1 MASSQNLDAI
11 LAELTARKTA
21 SAKRA
26 EDDMGSK
33 DTSHPSAKADNG
45 TQTSNIEGARSAENT
60 SDSKSQ
66 NALNPDTA
74 GSPSVKAPAGS
85 LGVDAK
91 ASDEAP
97 ADKPDTSGKS
107 EMGAKD
113 TTHPIKSAAALK
125 ILDEAIK
132 LAEAGKLPAEIE
144 KAAAELE
151 KQAGETEKSASEKQ
165 AAEFAQYC
173 DTLVKQHPEDFEA
186 GYKFAAD
193 VLGLML
199 EAKTAAEGLPPE
211 AAGAAPLAGAETP
224 AEEAAEAGAPAGAEG
239 LGEEDQLAA
248 LEQALAEAGVTP
260 EELAAAIQAEGEG
273 GAAGAGDAGAA
284 GAAPAPESL
293 PAEAAAKVAA
303 EKAAKIAAYK
313 DALVADL
320 KALKGKK

>member
-1 MASSQNLDAI
+1 MASTQNLDAI

-21 SAKRA
+21 AAKKA

-33 DTSHPSAKADNG
+33 DTSHPSAKVDNG
-45 TQTSNIEGARSAENT
+45 TQTSNLEGARSAENT
-60 SDSKSQ
+60 SDTKAQ
-66 NALNPDTA
+66 NALNPDSA
-74 GSPSVKAPAGS
+74 GSPEVKAPAGS

-113 TTHPIKSAAALK
+113 TTHPSKSAAALK
-125 ILDEAIK
+125 LLDDAIK
-132 LAEAGKLPAEIE
+132 LAEEGKLPAEIE

-151 KQAGETEKSASEKQ
+151 KQAGETEKSAVEKQ

-173 DTLVKQHPEDFEA
+173 DSLVKQHPEDFQA

-199 EAKTAAEGLPPE
+199 EAKTAAEGMPME

-224 AEEAAEAGAPAGAEG
+224 AEESAEAAMAAPGAE

-260 EELAAAIQAEGEG
+260 EELAAAIQAESEG
-273 GAAGAGDAGAA
+273 GAAGAAPGAEA
-284 GAAPAPESL
+284 AAPAETV

-303 EKAAKIAAYK
+303 EKAAKIAALK